1 MGNNKYIVAFL
12 ITAAIFGTAVVVSN
26 SLSQK
31 KLDSVKVIADRVALD
46 ILSNETQYALLEE
59 TPCSNLGTNLF
70 SQEMGTLGEKLAFAE
85 NNTDFDPND
94 LAILKHSYF
103 LLEIKDYLLNKR
115 IATKCGIKSFSI
127 LYFYADKERCVDC
140 EKMGTVLT
148 DLRDKYPSLRVYSFD
163 YSFDV
168 GAIKTLI
175 SLYKVKDELPV
186 LVVNGEAR
194 YGFATLDEL
203 ERSVPGLNKLPTSVP
218 ADTSKKPTTG

>member
-1 MGNNKYIVAFL
+1 MGNNKYIIAFL
-12 ITAAIFGTAVVVSN
+12 ITAAIFGTAVVIST

-59 TPCSNLGTNLF
+59 TPCSNLGANLF
-70 SQEMGTLGEKLAFAE
+70 SQEMGSLGEKLAYAE
-85 NNTDFDPND
+85 NNADFDANN

-103 LLEIKDYLLNKR
+103 LLEIKDYLLNKK
-115 IATKCGIKSFSI
+115 IATKCGVKSISI
-127 LYFYADKERCVDC
+127 LYFYSDKEHCVDC

-163 YSFDV
+163 YNFDV

-175 SLYKVKDELPV
+175 SLYKVKAELPV
-186 LVVNGEAR
+186 LVVNGVAR
-194 YGFATLDEL
+194 YGFATLSEL
-203 ERSVPGLNKLPTSVP
+203 EKSVPGLSKLPTSVP
-218 ADTSKKPTTG
+218 TSLSKNPTN